1 MRRRLGKKGDSLK
14 VSPLGDPF
22 SPILKP
28 FVLVKPYLQF
38 NKVVNETCTYFCK
51 SKETLERKII
61 RVLPVIKIA
70 PSKALQFASL

>member
-1 MRRRLGKKGDSLK
+1 MRRRLGKEGDSLK
-14 VSPLGDPF
+14 VSPFGEPF

-38 NKVVNETCTYFCK
+38 NNVVSETCPYFCK
-51 SKETLERKII
+51 SKETLQRKII
-61 RVLPVIKIA
+61 RVLQVIKIA